1 MQCRKFCSKLPMEP
15 YRIDC
20 SIITLTS
27 YLIQETFLMHVL
39 LSIQLQTLSSQRS
52 FLT

>member
-1 MQCRKFCSKLPMEP
+1 MQYRKFCSKLLMEP

-20 SIITLTS
+20 SIIILTS

-39 LSIQLQTLSSQRS
+39 LSILLQMLSSQRF

>member
-1 MQCRKFCSKLPMEP
+1 MQYRKFYSKLLTVL

-20 SIITLTS
+20 SIIILTS

-39 LSIQLQTLSSQRS
+39 LLIQLQTLLSQRF